1 MGANSELKEI
11 LYLTRKIKDGSEKK
25 YILARSFYELGGLS
39 YEKGSRKG
47 DYEIRDRVVE
57 IVAEINRY
65 YEHIKLFDN
74 GKNGDIRAYE
84 DILVF
89 FQNSLID
96 SRLIDDKTSAL
107 REEIARQ
114 EREDRLHNARHAG
127 TPLERKKNAY
137 VTELEKSL
145 QRFEDQL
152 RTVVEPRLRE
162 FLNDVNHILYC
173 EKLKTIVQNIAK
185 SAGGGAG
192 AARTG
197 DFIRHTTT
205 FLWID
210 RKING
215 TRAAASDLRDFVTG
229 VLEEMGLLAPLEE
242 RAGLGKRL
250 LAESIAEIGSQLD
263 GLLAVEREK
272 TKPSPPVEIVEK
284 EEKRLEAIRVSAQIK
299 SLLDNLCYINV
310 CKPSLYLPQY
320 RDYRD
325 LAKSGRSRYRFHVP
339 GSGEVTLQTV
349 SDYHTNSLMTVFTWV
364 KREIRR
370 DIAQL
375 AHLRPLISALPE
387 CDRFVRIYC
396 TALFVSSIA
405 GNQGES
411 MVLGEER
418 HFIPI
423 GLARDLFAAIR
434 DGCELIDTTFDA
446 AITEIALVRGAEAET
461 LGKKLLIMRD
471 SFSDA
476 KSKITQWLGRLS
488 HDL

>member
-1 MGANSELKEI
+1 MRKGGDLKEL
-11 LYLTRKIKDGSEKK
+11 LYLARTIKEASEKK
-25 YILARSFYELGGLS
+25 YILARSFYDLGS
-39 YEKGSRKG
+39 INYEKGSRKG
-47 DYEIRDRVVE
+47 DYEIRDRVLEV
-57 IVAEINRY
+57 VAEINRY
-65 YEHIKLFDN
+65 YEHIKLFEN
-74 GKNGDIRAYE
+74 GVHGDIRAYE
-84 DILVF
+84 DIPVF
-89 FQNSLID
+89 FQNNVID
-96 SRLIDDKTSAL
+96 SRIIDDKIAAV
-107 REEIARQ
+107 RDEIARQ
-114 EREDRLHNARHAG
+114 EREDLLHNDKHAG
-127 TPLERKKNAY
+127 TALERKKNAY
-137 VTELEKSL
+137 VADLETSL
-145 QRFEDQL
+145 RRLETQL
-152 RTVVEPRLRE
+152 DTVVEPRLRE

-173 EKLKTIVQNIAK
+173 EKLTSII
-185 SAGGGAG
+185 
-192 AARTG
+192 RTTEG
-197 DFIRHTTT
+197 LTKVLADATPTDDFIRHTIT

-210 RKING
+210 RKINR
-215 TRAAASDLRDFVTG
+215 TRTIAMKLSDFITG
-229 VLEEMGLLAPLEE
+229 RIEQMGLLVPLEDA
-242 RAGLGKRL
+242 AGLTKERR
-250 LAESIAEIGSQLD
+250 AESLAEIGRQFD
-263 GLLAVEREK
+263 GLLAVELEQK
-272 TKPSPPVEIVEK
+272 SPSPQPAAAVEEGR
-284 EEKRLEAIRVSAQIK
+284 RLEAVRISAQIK

-339 GSGEVTLQTV
+339 GSGEVTLHTV
-349 SDYHTNSLMTVFTWV
+349 SDYHTNSLMAVFTWV

-418 HFIPI
+418 HYIPV

-434 DGCELIDTTFDA
+434 DGCELIDAAFDA
-446 AITEIALVRGAEAET
+446 AVTAIALERGPEAET

-476 KSKITQWLGRLS
+476 KSKITHWLGRL
-488 HDL
+488 HVEE